1 MSRSLLCTRFPLKL
15 VQILLAVSLCFVFA
29 NGANASTHWANLAE
43 SIVVSVQAAQ
53 NAHQKGDTQ
62 GAKRAVV
69 EAYFGIFEGA
79 KMEAAMRIT
88 RGAKYTYKVERLF
101 GKLRKLV
108 ASDASKDEIS
118 DLATSLIEVIRQDAH
133 LLDAAEI
140 PPEVFKVN
148 Q

>member
-1 MSRSLLCTRFPLKL
+1 
-15 VQILLAVSLCFVFA
+15 
-29 NGANASTHWANLAE
+29 
-43 SIVVSVQAAQ
+43 
-53 NAHQKGDTQ
+53 
-62 GAKRAVV
+62 
-69 EAYFGIFEGA
+69 
-79 KMEAAMRIT
+79 
-88 RGAKYTYKVERLF
+88 F

-118 DLATSLIEVIRQDAH
+118 DLATSLIEVIRQDAL